1 MADSRVPQS
10 EIALVKEDFISDQ
23 MVKWCPGCGSH
34 FVLSSVAGVFARLGY
49 RKENIMVVSG
59 IGCSSRFPY
68 YVNTYGFHSIHGRP
82 AAIATGM
89 KVARPDLSLWV
100 VSGDGDSLAIGGN
113 HFIHLVRRNV
123 DLNLMV
129 FNNEI
134 YGLTKGQFSPT
145 SPKGVTTKTSPMGT
159 IERPFNI
166 GSVVIGANGLFYAR
180 VPDNNITLIQDVLFQ
195 AEQHR
200 GASIVEMMV
209 NCVIFNDKAFGLVT
223 AKDTRDDHQII
234 LKAGEPMIFGTNKNK
249 GIRLNHGQL
258 EVVTIGENGIT
269 IGDILVH
276 NPSNPNPAIH
286 NMLAQMSALDYPVA
300 LGIIRAVSGVPS
312 YDSLL
317 DAQIADARTSSSI
330 KCVADLLSSGDT
342 FEVK

>member
-10 EIALVKEDFISDQ
+10 EIALKKEDFISDQ

-49 RKENIMVVSG
+49 RKENVMVVSG

-180 VPDNNITLIQDVLFQ
+180 VPDNNITLIQETLYQ

-200 GASIVEMMV
+200 GASIVELMV

-234 LKAGEPMIFGTNKNK
+234 LKAGEPMIFGTDKNK
-249 GIRLNHGQL
+249 GIRLNHGKL
-258 EVVTIGENGIT
+258 EAVKIGENGVT
-269 IGDILVH
+269 LNDILVH
-276 NPSNPNPAIH
+276 DPTSADPSIH
-286 NMLAQMSALDYPVA
+286 NMLAQMAAPELPMA
-300 LGIIRAVSGVPS
+300 LGIIRAVPGIPS

-330 KCVADLLSSGDT
+330 KCVADLLSSGDV